1 MWPFSSSS
9 SEPKDKKVNF
19 KNIDKDYAVSGQ
31 VVPDQMAAVSAAGF
45 KSIVCARPDNEDHG
59 QPSFDEVA
67 REAEKAGLQ
76 IVHVPM
82 SGMMSQ
88 GAFMKFEQAMAEMP
102 KPVLAYCRSG
112 GRAASLYTMLKRA

>member
-1 MWPFSSSS
+1 MWPFSSQ
-9 SEPKDKKVNF
+9 PKDKQVNF
-19 KNIDKDYAVSGQ
+19 KTLDKDYAVSGQ
-31 VVPDQMAAVSAAGF
+31 VLPSQIPAVAAAGF

-59 QPSFDEVA
+59 QHSFDEVA

-76 IVHVPM
+76 IVHVPV

-88 GAFMKFEQAMAEMP
+88 GAFMKFERAMAEMP